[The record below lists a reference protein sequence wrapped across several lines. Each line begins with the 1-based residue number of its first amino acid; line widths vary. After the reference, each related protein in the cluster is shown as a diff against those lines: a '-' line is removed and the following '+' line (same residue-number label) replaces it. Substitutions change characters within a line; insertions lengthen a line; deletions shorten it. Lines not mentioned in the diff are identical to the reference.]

1 VLGVF
6 FRPCCDIKT
15 LCQNFKFHAVVRR

>member
-6 FRPCCDIKT
+6 FRPCCHTKT
-15 LCQNFKFHAVVRR
+15 LCQHFKFHAVRRR

>member
-6 FRPCCDIKT
+6 FRPCCDTKT
-15 LCQNFKFHAVVRR
+15 LCQHFKFHAVRRR